1 MDYKIKYAEGALKD
15 LDKIYDFVSNVSIS
29 GAKNVVNKIRSK
41 VNNLAFMPS
50 GFDFDDRIGRRLHD
64 SFKTEAIISGDYLIL
79 FVVDEKNKE
88 VIITHFISS
97 KSNYMRLLK
106 K

>member
-1 MDYKIKYAEGALKD
+1 M
-15 LDKIYDFVSNVSIS
+15 DKIYDFVSNIS
-29 GAKNVVNKIRSK
+29 VLETKNVINKIRSK

-79 FVVDEKNKE
+79 FVVDEKNK
-88 VIITHFISS
+88 
-97 KSNYMRLLK
+97 K
-106 K
+106 

>member
-1 MDYKIKYAEGALKD
+1 
-15 LDKIYDFVSNVSIS
+15 
-29 GAKNVVNKIRSK
+29 
-41 VNNLAFMPS
+41 MPS

-106 K
+106 IERSTKTKSPDGNLDFSEKI

>member
-1 MDYKIKYAEGALKD
+1 
-15 LDKIYDFVSNVSIS
+15 
-29 GAKNVVNKIRSK
+29 
-41 VNNLAFMPS
+41 MPS

-79 FVVDEKNKE
+79 FVVDEKNKSDYHSFYFFEIKLYE
-88 VIITHFISS
+88 VV
-97 KSNYMRLLK
+97 K

>member
-1 MDYKIKYAEGALKD
+1 MILFQMSA
-15 LDKIYDFVSNVSIS
+15 FWS
-29 GAKNVVNKIRSK
+29 KNVVNKIRSK

-106 K
+106 NRKVNKDEKPRRQSGLF